1 MEVTNLIDKISKW
14 KIKLTSD
21 TEQSF
26 DILIGIGP
34 NNPND
39 EIYFFKK
46 CWSFVTSKSELIL
59 LSDKSMKYK
68 NHSGRLKEGDIVEV
82 NVDRKKGD
90 LSFSVNGKDYGLAC
104 SEIPKDEVLYPTVI
118 IHDQNKSVEII

>member
-39 EIYFFKK
+39 EIDFFKK